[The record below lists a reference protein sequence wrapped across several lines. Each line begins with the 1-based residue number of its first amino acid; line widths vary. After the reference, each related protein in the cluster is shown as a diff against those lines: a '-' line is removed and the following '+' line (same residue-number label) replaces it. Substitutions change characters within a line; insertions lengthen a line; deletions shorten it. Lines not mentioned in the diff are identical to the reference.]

1 MVMCMSTPTQAPEQ
15 KPTQATAPAT
25 AQTTVQVPAT
35 AQHVPVV
42 QTTPPVEDKFMKEFT
57 DTVQEMIRIASELAF
72 DLATIECDNAG
83 NCEVCVKARELVK
96 LVKKLM
102 KLAREHMGRR

>member
-15 KPTQATAPAT
+15 KPSTVSTQATAPAT
-25 AQTTVQVPAT
+25 AQTTAQVPAT
-35 AQHVPVV
+35 QHVPVV

-72 DLATIECDNAG
+72 DLATI
-83 NCEVCVKARELVK
+83 
-96 LVKKLM
+96 
-102 KLAREHMGRR
+102 